1 METFAPEIFYDNIA
15 DKYHWFFSSWDKI
28 MERQT
33 KQISSILEK
42 YNVKTIL
49 DCSCG
54 SGLQAIGL
62 AKHGYS
68 VDGGD
73 ISQNM
78 IEQARKNAKE
88 AGVNVNFKQAD
99 FRELKQ
105 YFTQEYDAVIS
116 WGNSIPHLMNN
127 DDIAKALKNIYAC
140 IKTGGIAL
148 FDMRNYDVMLRDSKR
163 FLPMRIND
171 IKDNARYSIVYVFDY
186 LDNLIRFNILY
197 LIEDLATGEKRME
210 TESVDYNPIQKQ
222 QFINMLTQ
230 TGFRNIIV
238 EEDITDIHYFAEK

>member
-1 METFAPEIFYDNIA
+1 MEPFRPEIFYGNIA

-28 MERQT
+28 MDRQA

-54 SGLQAIGL
+54 TGLQAIGL
-62 AKHGYS
+62 ARHGYF

-99 FRELKQ
+99 FRELKRN
-105 YFTQEYDAVIS
+105 FTQEYDAVIS

-148 FDMRNYDVMLRDSKR
+148 FDMRNYDVMLTDLKR

-171 IKDNARYSIVYVFDY
+171 LKDNVRYSIVYVFDY
-186 LDNLIRFNILY
+186 SDNLIRFNILY

-222 QFINMLTQ
+222 QFINMLAQ